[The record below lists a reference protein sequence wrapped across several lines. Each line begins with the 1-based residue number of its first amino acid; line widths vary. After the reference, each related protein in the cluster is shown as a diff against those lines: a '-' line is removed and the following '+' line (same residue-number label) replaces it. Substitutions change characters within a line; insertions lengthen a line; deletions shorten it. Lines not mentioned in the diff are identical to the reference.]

1 MNEKHIR
8 TTITLHRNTHKRL
21 RKLAVERGI
30 PLNTLLVEA
39 IRAAYP
45 PPQRKEPKNGQVHHA
60 SRSHAPT
67 HHAE

>member
-21 RKLAVERGI
+21 RKLAIERGI

-45 PPQRKEPKNGQVHHA
+45 PPQRKEPKNG
-60 SRSHAPT
+60 
-67 HHAE
+67 